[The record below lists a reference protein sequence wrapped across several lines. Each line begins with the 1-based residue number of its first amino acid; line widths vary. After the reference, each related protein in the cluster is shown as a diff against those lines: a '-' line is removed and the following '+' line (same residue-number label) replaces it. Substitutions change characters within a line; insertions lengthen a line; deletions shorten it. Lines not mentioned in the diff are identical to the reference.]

1 MSDIPLPVTMITA
14 NVVYIIFVFLFF
26 LSLLTLVIICFY
38 LDIPSVIR
46 FFMREKTVFRKREG
60 KRFLKDLL

>member
-26 LSLLTLVIICFY
+26 LSLLILVIICFY
-38 LDIPSVIR
+38 FDIPSVLR
-46 FFMREKTVFRKREG
+46 FFMRERTVFRRREG
-60 KRFLKDLL
+60 KSFFKDLL